1 MAKKSA
7 ASMSVVASIKPAD
20 ARLAPPASLTA
31 RQKELWLEIVASK
44 PADWFTVDAQA
55 LLVGYVKAIA
65 SHEIISQRV
74 DAMEAG
80 GHIGGLES
88 LKDEDKLYAMQERQA
103 RLVQSFATKMRL
115 TQQARYTTR
124 TADVKSSK
132 ASGGR
137 PWD

>member
-7 ASMSVVASIKPAD
+7 ASMSVVASIKPRD
-20 ARLAPPASLTA
+20 SRLPPPANLTE

-44 PADWFTVDAQA
+44 PADWFTVDAQS
-55 LLVGYVKAIA
+55 LLLGYVKAITSYEMLSA
-65 SHEIISQRV
+65 RV
-74 DAMEAG
+74 DAVEAQGGMEDM
-80 GHIGGLES
+80 
-88 LKDEDKLYAMQERQA
+88 KDEDKLYAMLERQA

-115 TQQARYTTR
+115 TQQARYTTTSAATK
-124 TADVKSSK
+124 TAR

>member
-7 ASMSVVASIKPAD
+7 ASMSVVASIKPKD
-20 ARLAPPASLTA
+20 SRLAPPSTLTA

-44 PADWFTVDAQA
+44 PADWFTVDAQS

-65 SHEIISQRV
+65 SHESLSQRV

-80 GHIGGLES
+80 AFVGE
-88 LKDEDKLYAMQERQA
+88 LKDEDKLYGMLERQA

-115 TQQARYTTR
+115 TQQARYTT
-124 TADVKSSK
+124 TSAATKSAK

>member
-7 ASMSVVASIKPAD
+7 ASMSVVATIKPKD
-20 ARLAPPASLTA
+20 ARLAPPASLTP

-44 PADWFTVDAQA
+44 PADWFTVDAQS
-55 LLVGYVKAIA
+55 LLVGYVKSI
-65 SHEIISQRV
+65 SSYEIISARV
-74 DAMEAG
+74 EAVEADGGMED
-80 GHIGGLES
+80 LR
-88 LKDEDKLYAMQERQA
+88 DEDRLYAMQERQA

-115 TQQARYTTR
+115 TNQSRYQNS
-124 TADVKSSK
+124 TAAVKTAQ

>member
-7 ASMSVVASIKPAD
+7 AGMSVVASIKPKD
-20 ARLAPPASLTA
+20 ARLSPPASLTD

-44 PADWFTVDAQA
+44 PADWFTVDAKS

-65 SHEIISQRV
+65 SYETLATRIDMI
-74 DAMEAG
+74 
-80 GHIGGLES
+80 ES
-88 LKDEDKLYAMQERQA
+88 PDYVGPVYIKTEDMLYAMLERQA

-115 TQQARYTTR
+115 TQQARYTTGSAA
-124 TADVKSSK
+124 TATARAGKS
-132 ASGGR
+132 R

>member
-7 ASMSVVASIKPAD
+7 ASMSVVASIKPVD
-20 ARLAPPASLTA
+20 ARLAPPESLTA
-31 RQKELWLEIVASK
+31 RQKELWIEIVAAKTS
-44 PADWFTVDAQA
+44 DWFTVDAQP

-65 SHEIISQRV
+65 SHEALSVRV

-80 GHIGGLES
+80 GHIGGLDS
-88 LKDEDKLYAMQERQA
+88 LKDEDKLYAMVERQA

-115 TQQARYTTR
+115 TQQARYTTGSAA
-124 TADVKSSK
+124 TATARAGKS
-132 ASGGR
+132 R

>member
-7 ASMSVVASIKPAD
+7 ASMSVVASIKPKD
-20 ARLAPPASLTA
+20 ARLSPPASLTD

-44 PADWFTVDAQA
+44 PADWFTVDAKS

-65 SHEIISQRV
+65 SYETLSARIDMMESADNVAPV
-74 DAMEAG
+74 D
-80 GHIGGLES
+80 I
-88 LKDEDKLYAMQERQA
+88 KTEDKLYAMLERQA

-115 TQQARYTTR
+115 TQQARYTT
-124 TADVKSSK
+124 TSAATKAAK

>member
-7 ASMSVVASIKPAD
+7 ASMSVVASIKPKD
-20 ARLAPPASLTA
+20 SRLPPPASLTD

-44 PADWFTVDAQA
+44 SADWFTLDAQS

-65 SHEIISQRV
+65 SHEILSQRV
-74 DAMEAG
+74 DLMEASEG
-80 GHIGGLES
+80 VLD
-88 LKDEDKLYAMQERQA
+88 LKDEDKLYAMAERQA

-115 TQQARYTTR
+115 TQQARYTAGSAA
-124 TADVKSSK
+124 TATVRAGK
-132 ASGGR
+132 AR

>member
-7 ASMSVVASIKPAD
+7 ASLSVVAVKPRD
-20 ARLAPPASLTA
+20 SRLPPPANLTQ

-44 PADWFTVDAQA
+44 PADWFTPDAQS
-55 LLVGYVKAIA
+55 LLLGYVKAIA
-65 SHEIISQRV
+65 SHEILSARV
-74 DAMEAG
+74 DAVEAQGGMEDM
-80 GHIGGLES
+80 
-88 LKDEDKLYAMQERQA
+88 KDEDRLYAMLERQA

-115 TQQARYTTR
+115 TQQARYTT
-124 TADVKSSK
+124 TSAATKAAK

>member
-7 ASMSVVASIKPAD
+7 ASMSVVASITPKD
-20 ARLAPPASLTA
+20 SRLPPPASLTA

-44 PADWFTVDAQA
+44 SADWFTVDAQS
-55 LLVGYVKAIA
+55 LLVGYVKAIV
-65 SHEIISQRV
+65 SHEVLAQRV
-74 DAMEAG
+74 DFMEASDER
-80 GHIGGLES
+80 LD
-88 LKDEDKLYAMQERQA
+88 LKDEDKLYAMLERQA

-115 TQQARYTTR
+115 TQQARYTT
-124 TADVKSSK
+124 TSAATKSAK